1 MTSATRGDAGELTG
15 SAERALLVLEALAAD
30 TEPVRLS
37 DLARNIGYSKA
48 TMHRLLSTLVAR
60 GFATRAGRSY
70 AVGTRLFELA
80 QRTGTSDPNQLMGRL
95 MPFLVELYERTNG
108 AVSIGVLNQD
118 RVTYSESVHNY
129 GLTGIARRS
138 HDRVPAYRT
147 AAGKLL
153 LAYQPGLLLRLG
165 DRTVVGMTSTGGTE
179 PETLQQELVIARHRR
194 VAYLQEDRAGGRVEV
209 AAPLFGDD
217 DRPVAAIDVAGRRD
231 RLDLARA
238 TAEVR
243 RIASA
248 ASQYL
253 RTCEPPTSGPRTGAG
268 RCTSGHASCRCTS
281 GQAS

>member
-1 MTSATRGDAGELTG
+1 MTSSARGETGELTP
-15 SAERALLVLEALAAD
+15 SAERALLVLEALATD

-80 QRTGTSDPNQLMGRL
+80 QQTGTSDPNQLMGLL

-118 RVTYSESVHNY
+118 RVVYSDSVHNY
-129 GLTGIARRS
+129 GHTGIARNSRE
-138 HDRVPAYRT
+138 RVPAYRT

-153 LAYQPGLLLRLG
+153 LAYQPGLLRRLN
-165 DRTVVGMTSTGGTE
+165 DRTVVGLTPTGDIE
-179 PETLQQELVIARHRR
+179 PETLQQELVIARRRR
-194 VAYLQEDRAGGRVEV
+194 VAYLLEDRPVGRVEV
-209 AAPLFGDD
+209 AAPLFGDH
-217 DRPVAAIDVAGRRD
+217 DRPVAAVSVAGWRD
-231 RLDLARA
+231 HLDLAQA
-238 TAEVR
+238 TAEAR

-253 RTCEPPTSGPRTGAG
+253 HTVGPLPGVG
-268 RCTSGHASCRCTS
+268 RCASGEPS
-281 GQAS
+281 

>member
-1 MTSATRGDAGELTG
+1 MTTSTRGDTGELTP
-15 SAERALLVLEALAAD
+15 SAERALLVLEALATD

-37 DLARNIGYSKA
+37 DLARTIGYSKA

-80 QRTGTSDPNQLMGRL
+80 QQTGPSDPNQLMGLL

-118 RVTYSESVHNY
+118 RVIYSDSVHNY
-129 GLTGIARRS
+129 SHTGIARNSRE
-138 HDRVPAYRT
+138 RVPAYRT

-153 LAYQPGLLLRLG
+153 LAYQPGLLRRLN
-165 DRTVVGMTSTGGTE
+165 DRTLVGLTPTGHIEGDIE
-179 PETLQQELVIARHRR
+179 PETLQQELVIARRRR
-194 VAYLQEDRAGGRVEV
+194 VAYLQEDRVAGRVEV
-209 AAPLFGDD
+209 AAPLFGEHN
-217 DRPVAAIDVAGRRD
+217 RPVAAISVTGRRD
-231 RLDLARA
+231 RLDLAQA

-253 RTCEPPTSGPRTGAG
+253 RTSMPGPSTGRDSNGEPS
-268 RCTSGHASCRCTS
+268 
-281 GQAS
+281 

>member
-1 MTSATRGDAGELTG
+1 MTSATRGDTGELTA

-129 GLTGIARRS
+129 GLSGIARRS
-138 HDRVPAYRT
+138 RDRVPAYRT

-153 LAYQPGLLLRLG
+153 LAYQPGLLLRLS
-165 DRTVVGMTSTGGTE
+165 DRTVVGMTPTGDTE
-179 PETLQQELVIARHRR
+179 PETLQQELVTARRRR
-194 VAYLQEDRAGGRVEV
+194 VAYVQEDWAGGRVEV
-209 AAPLFGDD
+209 AAPLFDD
-217 DRPVAAIDVAGRRD
+217 DDCPVAAIDVAGRRD
-231 RLDLARA
+231 RLDLAQA

-253 RTCEPPTSGPRTGAG
+253 RTSGPRTGTG
-268 RCTSGHASCRCTS
+268 RCTNGHPSCRCTS